1 MSYKNLLIS
10 LPSVKRSILRRKKK
24 KFNSIKIAK
33 KFGKEYFDG
42 ARSSGYGGYYYDG
55 RWKTVASDIINFFK
69 LKKNDKVLD
78 VGCAKGFLVKDLL
91 DQGIDAFGIDISNYA
106 IKNCHPQVLGRISYG
121 NAKNLLF
128 QNNSF
133 DAVISINCIHNLKAK
148 ECEAAIKEIERVSK
162 SNKSFI
168 QVDSY
173 QDTREK
179 KLFLDW
185 ALTAKTHYYPDKW
198 IEIFKKCGYT
208 GYWSWTILKP
218 NEQK

>member
-1 MSYKNLLIS
+1 MPYQNLLIS

-24 KFNSIKIAK
+24 KINSIKIAK

-42 ARSSGYGGYYYDG
+42 TRNCGYGGYYYDG
-55 RWKTVASDIINFFK
+55 RWKTVARDIINFFK

-91 DQGIDAFGIDISNYA
+91 DQGIDAYGIDVSNYA
-106 IKNCHPQVLGRISYG
+106 IKNCHPQVLGRIAYG

-128 QNNSF
+128 KNNSF

-148 ECEAAIKEIERVSK
+148 DCEAAIKEIERVSK

-173 QDTREK
+173 QNIREK

-185 ALTAKTHYYPDKW
+185 VLTAKTHYYTDKW

-208 GYWSWTILKP
+208 GYWNWTILKS
-218 NEQK
+218 NE